1 MKPVKKVSLLVIA
14 SACVLTVCVTL
25 ALMSKITE
33 TATNTFTSDRSISI
47 ALREDKWDG
56 FTFEDTYEK
65 EPGSVAKDGL
75 TEDQINELGITK
87 ATNYYPG
94 DVIPKNPTLKNTS
107 KEDEYVA
114 IKVTYV
120 NNDGEAIS
128 KDLFETTYGEINN
141 LSSDFKRIEISGE
154 DGYKYDLYIYRKLLK
169 ADSEQLSLTPALFD
183 KVVVNQDIKT
193 VNGIWPTFKLKV
205 QGYAVQAKNVTL
217 DVEDPNNEVVKALK
231 DLAKSN

>member
-25 ALMSKITE
+25 ALMSKVTE
-33 TATNTFTSDRSISI
+33 TATNTFTSDRSISL

-128 KDLFETTYGEINN
+128 KDLFETTYGKIEN

-154 DGYKYDLYIYRKLLK
+154 DGFKYDLFIYKNSLK
-169 ADSEQLSLTPALFD
+169 AGSETLALFD
-183 KVVVNQDIKT
+183 EVVVNQDIKT
-193 VNGIWPTFKLKV
+193 VNGKWPTFKLKV
-205 QGYAVQAKNVTL
+205 QGYAVQAKNVIF
-217 DVEDPNNEVVKALK
+217 DIDDPNNEVVKALE